1 GSVDDDL
8 VPGQEHER
16 GTGGRVLGDEAAE
29 GDVVPG
35 GVLDPGDDGFGAE
48 LHEQIGTEFH
58 VDVDGD
64 VVGEHRQR
72 GRGGDRAEVVLDLLG
87 AGDRVERCGHDD
99 RVGPSG
105 LGAASVFDDPAGL
118 AVDRPHEHGHPPGD
132 GFD

>member
-1 GSVDDDL
+1 HRFPVPRPGGTIHPHVAGRVDVAEPGDRSVPAGEVGSVDDDL

-35 GVLDPGDDGFGAE
+35 GVFDPGDDALGAE

-72 GRGGDRAEVVLDLLG
+72 GRGG
-87 AGDRVERCGHDD
+87 
-99 RVGPSG
+99 
-105 LGAASVFDDPAGL
+105 
-118 AVDRPHEHGHPPGD
+118 
-132 GFD
+132 